1 MTRFLNIIASVAL
14 ATALMPIAA
23 NATTMP
29 PQNHMEIQAQP
40 VSEVQ
45 LAAANAGAATQSAT
59 DQTVVQSGSTDQRY
73 SESVGG

>member
-14 ATALMPIAA
+14 ATALMPISA

-40 VSEVQ
+40 VSKVQ
-45 LAAANAGAATQSAT
+45 LAAANAGAATQSVT

>member
-1 MTRFLNIIASVAL
+1 MTHFLNIITSVAL

-29 PQNHMEIQAQP
+29 PQNHMEIQH
-40 VSEVQ
+40 
-45 LAAANAGAATQSAT
+45 AAANAGAATQRAT